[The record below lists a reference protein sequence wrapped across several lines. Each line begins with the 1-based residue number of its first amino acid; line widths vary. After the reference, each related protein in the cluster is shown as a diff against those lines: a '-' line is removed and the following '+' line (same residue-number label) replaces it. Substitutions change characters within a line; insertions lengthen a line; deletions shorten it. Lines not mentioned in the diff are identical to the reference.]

1 MNLGCPTY
9 RIHSRRDFLRIGG
22 LGLCGLTM
30 HDVLKARATTPNA
43 RPKSLIVCWLA
54 GGPPHIDMV
63 DPKPDA
69 PAERRGPYQRIA
81 TRIPGIHFTEL
92 MPQLAQRND
101 RFTLIRS
108 VSTLDRPGNHGEGPL
123 YWLTGN
129 PRRTT
134 GTDDYPAY
142 GSAIAK
148 LRPGPDHLPSY
159 VSLGALDSNDASRNT
174 LATSFLGP
182 AFAPLIVDPTQSR
195 DAMTRMLA
203 PRHEL
208 PAFERNVDLLNAL
221 DTSLRRQDGI
231 DPLVEGLDRH
241 RQTAFNMLRSP
252 RLREALDLSRE
263 PRTVIDR
270 YTRAAAATGQNPN
283 HDMLGNPLHF
293 LLARRL
299 VEVGVPV
306 VHFKLGYWDWHS
318 ANFASANRQVPQ
330 FDLGLSL
337 LLDDLEDRGLMDS
350 TIVLA
355 LGEMG
360 RTSAVNGGQGRDHND
375 YAQFV
380 IAAGGGFRRGAVV
393 GATDRQGDRVT
404 DAFYKVE
411 SFGRTLYHLMGV
423 DPDTIVTTP
432 TNRPVRLIVEDAPLI
447 REAIV

>member
-1 MNLGCPTY
+1 MNSGCSTF
-9 RIHSRRDFLRIGG
+9 RTHGRRDFLRIGG

-30 HDVLKARATTPNA
+30 HDVLKARAAGSNPRA
-43 RPKSLIVCWLA
+43 KSLIVCWLG
-54 GGPPHIDMV
+54 GGPPHTDMC

-69 PAERRGPYQRIA
+69 PAERRGPFQRIA
-81 TRIPGIHFTEL
+81 TRIPGISYSEL

-108 VSTLDRPGNHGEGPL
+108 VATLDRPGNHGEGPL

-129 PRRTT
+129 PRRTN
-134 GTDDYPAY
+134 GTEDYPAY
-142 GSAIAK
+142 GSAVAK
-148 LRPGPDHLPSY
+148 LRAGPDHLPSFI
-159 VSLGALDSNDASRNT
+159 SLGALDSNDGSRN
-174 LATSFLGP
+174 AVANSFLGP
-182 AFAPLIVDPTQSR
+182 AFAPLIVDPTQAR

-208 PAFERNVDLLNAL
+208 PAFERNADLLHAL
-221 DTSLRRQDGI
+221 DGSLRRQDGI
-231 DPLVEGLDRH
+231 DPLIEGLDRH

-263 PRTVIDR
+263 PRSVIER
-270 YTRAAAATGQNPN
+270 YSRHAPTTYN
-283 HDMLGNPLHF
+283 DMLGNPLHF

-306 VHFKLGYWDWHS
+306 VHFKLGYWDWHANNFTS
-318 ANFASANRQVPQ
+318 AARHVPM
-330 FDLGLSL
+330 FDNGLAT
-337 LLDDLEDRGLMDS
+337 LLDDLEERGLMES

-380 IAAGGGFRRGAVV
+380 IAAGGDFRRGAVV

-404 DAFYKVE
+404 DSFYKIE
-411 SFGRTLYHLMGV
+411 SFARTLYQMMGV

-432 TNRPVRLIVEDAPLI
+432 TNRPIRLIVEDAPII